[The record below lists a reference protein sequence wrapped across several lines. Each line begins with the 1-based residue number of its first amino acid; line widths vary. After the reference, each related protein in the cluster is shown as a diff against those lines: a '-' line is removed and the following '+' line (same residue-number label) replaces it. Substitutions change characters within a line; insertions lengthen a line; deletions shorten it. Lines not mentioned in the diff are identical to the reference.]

1 MTLDLIQTA
10 VLAQFGMEN
19 LQESIAAQMGLSG
32 FSEVSRS
39 QKISLY
45 KLAIGHFRPLWS
57 SKRTIH
63 D

>member
-32 FSEVSRS
+32 FSEVSRI
-39 QKISLY
+39 QNISLY
-45 KLAIGHFRPLWS
+45 K
-57 SKRTIH
+57 
-63 D
+63 